1 MSPNLTPDFSSPPPT
16 AIKPTAE
23 TLLKGIA
30 AAPLSILCGRNNSGK
45 SYLLRK
51 LLQDIGEQ
59 AYYLGP
65 GRYFNFNM
73 LTPYNPTTGR
83 RRKRY
88 RALVNH
94 FKNAS
99 QNMDNSPLDLGQA
112 IAELT
117 DAQRDR
123 LFSMLNRLLGSRTSV
138 ELTVAGNSM
147 SQRYVRVEDYNLAFQ
162 SSGFRLAATLLTCL
176 LDEESSVFIVD
187 EPELGLSPEA
197 QGVIA
202 DFLFDPEQR
211 AEYFPHL
218 TSLVLATHSPI
229 FLNRRDVATN
239 YFVSRVDSDID
250 LRRLETIQDMS
261 GLQFL
266 LLGNRLETLFLPSAI
281 ILVEGKSD
289 HAFITRLLALRY
301 PKSLT
306 SVVQCGSDGRM
317 PQVIATARTLLGDV
331 QRSPYHNRIFCILDA
346 VHGQAIRGQLDRLG
360 VGGENVVVWKGNG
373 IEFVYPEDALREIF
387 GAAGGLD
394 VQDDSVT
401 LNGVSKRKN
410 ELAELVSDCLT
421 DETHHRTELKEKLLK
436 PLDLLLLA

>member
-1 MSPNLTPDFSSPPPT
+1 MPDFSSPPPT
-16 AIKPTAE
+16 ELAPTA
-23 TLLKGIA
+23 TALLKEITD
-30 AAPLSILCGRNNSGK
+30 APLSVLCGRNNSGK
-45 SYLLRK
+45 SYILRT
-51 LLQDIGEQ
+51 LLQSIGEQ

-73 LTPYNPTTGR
+73 LTPYNPTPDR

-88 RALVNH
+88 RNLLKH

-99 QNMDNSPLDLGQA
+99 QNMDNSPLDLGAA

-123 LFSMLNRLLGSRTSV
+123 LFSMLGRLLGSKTSV

-202 DFLFDPEQR
+202 DFLFDPVQR
-211 AEYFPHL
+211 AEHFPHL

-229 FLNRRDVATN
+229 FLNRREIATN
-239 YFVSRVDSDID
+239 YVVNRVDSVIY
-250 LRRLETIQDMS
+250 LKRLATIQDLS
-261 GLQFL
+261 SLQFL

-281 ILVEGKSD
+281 VLVEGQSD
-289 HAFITRLLALRY
+289 RAFITQVLALRY
-301 PKSLT
+301 PGSLM
-306 SVVQCGSDGRM
+306 SVVQCGGDGRM
-317 PQVIATARTLLGDV
+317 PQVLGTARTLLGDI
-331 QRSPYHNRIFCILDA
+331 QRSPYHDRIFCILDA
-346 VHGQAIRGQLDRLG
+346 VHGQTLRGQLGRAG
-360 VGGENVVVWKGNG
+360 VSGEKIVVWEGNG
-373 IEFVYPEDALREIF
+373 IEFVYPEDALRKIF
-387 GAAGGLD
+387 GAAEGLAI
-394 VQDDSVT
+394 QDDSVT

-410 ELAELVSDCLT
+410 ELAELVSACLT
-421 DETHHRTELKEKLLK
+421 AATHHRTELHEKLLK
-436 PLDLLLLA
+436 PLDRLLRA

>member
-1 MSPNLTPDFSSPPPT
+1 MPDFSTPPPT
-16 AIKPTAE
+16 SLEPTAE
-23 TLLKGIA
+23 VLLREIA
-30 AAPLSILCGRNNSGK
+30 VAPLSVLCGRNNSGK
-45 SYLLRK
+45 SYILRT
-51 LLQDIGEQ
+51 LLQSIGEQ

-88 RALVNH
+88 RSLLNH

-99 QNMDNSPLDLGQA
+99 QNTDNSPLDLGQA
-112 IAELT
+112 IAELN

-123 LFSMLNRLLGSRTSV
+123 LFSMLSRLLGSKTSV

-147 SQRYVRVEDYNLAFQ
+147 SQRYVRVEDYNLVFQ

-202 DFLFDPEQR
+202 DFLFDPVQR
-211 AEYFPHL
+211 AEHFPHL

-229 FLNRRDVATN
+229 FLNRREIATN
-239 YFVSRVDSDID
+239 YVVSRVDSAIG
-250 LRRLETIQDMS
+250 LRRLATIQDLS

-281 ILVEGKSD
+281 ILVEGQSD
-289 HAFITRLLALRY
+289 HVFITRVLALRY
-301 PKSLT
+301 PGSLT
-306 SVVQCGSDGRM
+306 SIVQCGGDGRM
-317 PQVIATARTLLGDV
+317 PEILATARTLLGDI

-346 VHGQAIRGQLDRLG
+346 EHGQTLRDQLARTG
-360 VGGENVVVWKGNG
+360 VSGENIVVWAGNG
-373 IEFVYPEDALREIF
+373 IEFVYPEDVLRELF
-387 GAAGGLD
+387 GAAKGL
-394 VQDDSVT
+394 VIQDDSVT
-401 LNGVSKRKN
+401 LNGVSKRKK
-410 ELAELVSDCLT
+410 ELAELVSAYLT
-421 DETHHRTELKEKLLK
+421 DATHHRTELQEKLLK
-436 PLDLLLLA
+436 PLDRLLRA